1 MRFRR
6 CFFFCSLVIGG
17 LFLIEPSAQAG
28 AWLAPRQG
36 GIAIV
41 TSSLAQSR
49 KIYDARGRA
58 VPSPSYRTGGAQLY
72 LEYGVTDSLTL
83 VGEANYMDFVG
94 AADPAVNIYAAV
106 EAARARL
113 PVLQRPAQGPAYAG
127 LGLGAGGVRFP
138 LARGADYV
146 VSFQASARGASPAA
160 RRFLDMRAPAQ
171 LDARVLHGRAFRF
184 AGLDGFFDA
193 QIGLRTGGQNGV
205 EARLDLTA
213 GLWIAP
219 ALMAMVQSFS
229 AFTPRGGTA
238 GSVGMQRF
246 QASAVYEMTPRI
258 AVQIGASGV
267 LAGVNAP
274 SERGGFAA
282 LWWRY

>member
-1 MRFRR
+1 MAA
-6 CFFFCSLVIGG
+6 LGE
-17 LFLIEPSAQAG
+17 LFLIEPSARAG
-28 AWLAPRQG
+28 AWLAPKRG
-36 GIAIV
+36 GIVIV
-41 TSSLAQSR
+41 TSSLAHSR

-58 VPSPSYRTGGAQLY
+58 VPSPPYRTGGAQLY
-72 LEYGVTDSLTL
+72 LEYGATDWLTF
-83 VGEANYMDFVG
+83 VGEANYMDFAG

-106 EAARARL
+106 EAAKARL
-113 PVLQRPAQGPAYAG
+113 PVVPRPAQSPAFAG
-127 LGLGAGGVRFP
+127 LGLAAGGMRVP

-171 LDARVLHGRAFRF
+171 LDARLLHGRSFRF
-184 AGLDGFFDA
+184 QGLDGFFDT

-213 GLWIAP
+213 GVWVTP
-219 ALMAMVQSFS
+219 ALMAMAQSFS
-229 AFTPRGGTA
+229 AFTPRGGAA

-246 QASAVYEMTPRI
+246 QGSAVYEVTPRV
-258 AVQIGASGV
+258 ALQIGASGV